1 MDEKSL
7 LKRQYILY
15 DGCNR
20 FDYYKTEE
28 MLIFEITNHEVYSYT
43 KYDLIRRGWKHM
55 MIKYELVKKLIYEI
69 IDDLEQEEKEIKRDL
84 QAHDY
89 TIQGYTQEIDD

>member
-1 MDEKSL
+1 
-7 LKRQYILY
+7 
-15 DGCNR
+15 
-20 FDYYKTEE
+20 
-28 MLIFEITNHEVYSYT
+28 
-43 KYDLIRRGWKHM
+43 M